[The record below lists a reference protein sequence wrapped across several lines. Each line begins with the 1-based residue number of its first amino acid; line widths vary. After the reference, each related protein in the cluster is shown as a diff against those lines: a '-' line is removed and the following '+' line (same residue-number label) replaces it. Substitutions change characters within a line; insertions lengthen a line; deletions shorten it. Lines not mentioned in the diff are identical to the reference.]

1 MAKMEQ
7 HGGNPGV
14 IIATPEIDVYQLTP
28 GTDYIMLGSDG
39 IFDHLE
45 NQAINTTIQ
54 AEAQRCS
61 FTQQATTTPATPAV
75 SKTPSSQSVTTT
87 PVPAPPH
94 Q

>member
-45 NQAINTTIQ
+45 N
-54 AEAQRCS
+54 
-61 FTQQATTTPATPAV
+61 
-75 SKTPSSQSVTTT
+75 
-87 PVPAPPH
+87 
-94 Q
+94 